1 MGESPADDP
10 AFLARLRDG
19 EEAAFAR
26 LVEDHQDR
34 IARFLYRMLGPG
46 GDIEDAAQ
54 VVFTK
59 AFLSIGS
66 FREEVSLESWLYRI
80 ARNHAIDRLRRK
92 KARPERTFASL
103 SEDEQVHVEE
113 RVAAPGADPSETA
126 EAAER
131 SRAAFEALSK
141 ISEDDRALL
150 VLKEV
155 EGKNLEEISKITG
168 ASVGALKVR
177 VFRARQRLRKAA
189 VWEKE

>member
-113 RVAAPGADPSETA
+113 HVAAPGDDPSERA
-126 EAAER
+126 EATER

-150 VLKEV
+150 ILKEV
-155 EGKNLEEISKITG
+155 EGKSLEEISKITG

-177 VFRARQRLRKAA
+177 VFRARQRLKKAA
-189 VWEKE
+189 VWE